1 MKLILTIFTF
11 LLMAKECDTNKA
23 SLSSNTSNNNV
34 EKTTDM
40 EKVQKD
46 ITLVYNANSR
56 GFFEEIV
63 VTIDSITIY
72 TNRNKTNPTKVVCST
87 EDWNSCMTLLE
98 AIEIKKLPSLEAPT
112 KMRHY
117 DGAAHATLTIK
128 NKEESYQT
136 STFDHGHPPQ
146 EIKAIVDRI
155 LLFKKDKIK
164 H

>member
-1 MKLILTIFTF
+1 MKLILSLFT
-11 LLMAKECDTNKA
+11 LLILAKECKTNKD
-23 SLSSNTSNNNV
+23 SLSSITSSNNI
-34 EKTTDM
+34 EKMATM
-40 EKVQKD
+40 EN

-63 VTIDSITIY
+63 ITIDSITIY
-72 TNRNKTNPTKVVCST
+72 TNRNKTNPIKIACST

-98 AIEIKKLPSLEAPT
+98 TIEVKKLPSLEAPT

-136 STFDHGHPPQ
+136 STFDHGLPPQ